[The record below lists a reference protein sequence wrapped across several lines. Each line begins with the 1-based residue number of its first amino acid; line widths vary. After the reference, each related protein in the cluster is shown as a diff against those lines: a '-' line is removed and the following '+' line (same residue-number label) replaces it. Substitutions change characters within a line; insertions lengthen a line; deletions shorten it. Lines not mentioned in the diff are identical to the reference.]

1 MTYPIARR
9 SAYARGH
16 EVEGMVQRQK
26 LYQVKCGDPL
36 HYPLQI
42 PLLVVLQPSAK
53 GAVNTCEAEK
63 TSY

>member
-1 MTYPIARR
+1 M
-9 SAYARGH
+9 YARGH